1 MSARDGSERR
11 WRLGWRREKS
21 RETVSG
27 STCICCC
34 IFEMKK
40 GHLLYTFQQLLPHDL
55 QNAVD
60 LPCRPFLGSCKPTVS
75 TLPLPSCTLS
85 PPSRLRHGRQARL
98 PFAAPPPAPAHPC
111 RRRNSAREEEQGRRG
126 GLHGAEAEQE
136 RPPRRLPRRR
146 SHDRSRVGCEHVA
159 DPAEATADLSS
170 ELRRARLPLL
180 LGDWASSYS
189 FPGRHLL
196 PRPRS
201 NSSSS
206 PLSRRLVH
214 LPQLVRAAAARRRA
228 RSSSAR
234 VALLLLPRPP
244 PPSSGSSSGAPE
256 PTTAPRCATQSA
268 PPLERHDPLHIC
280 IFLQMRHCNLLE
292 TV

>member
-214 LPQLVRAAAARRRA
+214 LPQLVRRRRPDGELGA
-228 RSSSAR
+228 PAR
-234 VALLLLPRPP
+234 VRCP
-244 PPSSGSSSGAPE
+244 PPSSPTATCFLGLLLRRAGANYRAAMRDAKR
-256 PTTAPRCATQSA
+256 TTAGATGPSA
-268 PPLERHDPLHIC
+268 YLC
-280 IFLQMRHCNLLE
+280 FLQMRHCNLLA
-292 TV
+292 TI